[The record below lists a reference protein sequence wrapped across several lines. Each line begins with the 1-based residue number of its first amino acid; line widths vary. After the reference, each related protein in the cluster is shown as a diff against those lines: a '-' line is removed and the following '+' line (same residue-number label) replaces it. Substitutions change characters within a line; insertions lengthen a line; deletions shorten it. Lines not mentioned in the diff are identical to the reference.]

1 MQGAILRKKSGIDGV
16 TAESFEGDAVL
27 VFTTDGLLVE
37 GAYYGER
44 GVFYKCTK
52 ADQIKFFAA
61 ITDMMSEKLYEMI
74 GREQFIKFQNDFL
87 LKAGDKR

>member
-1 MQGAILRKKSGIDGV
+1 MREESVFEDLK
-16 TAESFEGDAVL
+16 AETFKGDAVF
-27 VFTTDGLLVE
+27 VFTTSGSSIEGLYCYE
-37 GAYYGER
+37 P
-44 GVFYKCTK
+44 GVFYKGTK
-52 ADQIKFFAA
+52 ADKIKFFAA